1 MVLFRPDFVIFS
13 AGFDAHDDD
22 DMASCELTEDDY
34 KWATEIGVLCTSN
47 YSTYACT
54 LLITICVLDF
64 MESWSFPIVIFV
76 FSRYPALYVFFGS
89 TYIIIILKTII

>member
-34 KWATEIGVLCTSN
+34 RWATEIGVLC
-47 YSTYACT
+47 
-54 LLITICVLDF
+54 I
-64 MESWSFPIVIFV
+64 
-76 FSRYPALYVFFGS
+76 
-89 TYIIIILKTII
+89 